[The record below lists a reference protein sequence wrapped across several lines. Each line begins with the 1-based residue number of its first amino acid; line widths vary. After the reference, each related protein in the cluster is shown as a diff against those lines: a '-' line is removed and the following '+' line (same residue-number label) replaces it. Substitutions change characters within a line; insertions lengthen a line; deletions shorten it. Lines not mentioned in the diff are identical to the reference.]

1 MLSLKDGYA
10 HTVIER
16 NGMKTKRMFLT
27 SVDYYNDPVKNI
39 PIVRL
44 FGRDRWGNPL
54 ALWDADFYPYFYLAS
69 PRQADKRMIASSG
82 AEIVGEVELEHY
94 SKSYTCAKI
103 RTRLPSD
110 IPRLRDKLKK
120 RMRMV
125 FSADILYPFRYLYDK
140 DLGPFVS
147 VTFNENN
154 EVKNIERCKAFHLW
168 DIDHYVKPKL
178 KVMTFDI
185 EASLR
190 TGQLYCIAAQI
201 NGEEGVVFHGGE
213 KEQIEQFCNWVMH
226 EDPDIING
234 YNIIGFDLPF
244 LLKVCDRVGTTLSLG
259 KNGESPWTRENKK
272 TNSSGLSYR
281 RWKEWFLTGRII
293 VDTWQQVKQELKP
306 IQENLGFVGE
316 LLKVG
321 SKDNIDASRIEDEWK
336 NRKQEVIDYCM
347 QDVNV
352 TYKVFAHEK
361 IASMDKSIAI
371 AQACDLPLEH
381 CFTPKNS
388 RLTDSILIR
397 RFDKAGIAVPTNDWE
412 AKGEKIKGATV
423 FDVARPGVFKD
434 IVIMDFKSMYPSVII
449 KNNICPSTYMSKTD
463 KYTKIIKVSPIGA
476 YFRQDKEG
484 ILPEVL
490 KELWEWRDQ
499 TKLKI
504 KNTGDY
510 FDRLQYSIKVL
521 MNSFYGVMASDFY
534 RFTNPLIGG
543 SVTAFAREGIQKV
556 YDKLN
561 EVNYEVIYGDTD
573 SVFVDLNGDDPFEV
587 AKELS
592 KEGLEMEVEKILTTF
607 FTHGAKKRYA
617 AMVKWPKESF
627 YVIGYELK
635 RGDSFKLQREGL
647 ESVLRIIL
655 DGDPDQAFRYVSSI
669 VKKIRNGNIDLEDL
683 IITKNV
689 RNPRDYKN
697 PDSMPGVQAA
707 MKLKARGF
715 PWLSGTKVSWIV
727 TNAKKSPQEVEPYVE
742 NSEMNIRPDLDYYSA
757 RLIKTISDIA
767 KVFEWDDIGI
777 SSGTKQLK
785 LF

>member
-1 MLSLKDGYA
+1 
-10 HTVIER
+10 
-16 NGMKTKRMFLT
+16 MFIT
-27 SVDYYNDPVKNI
+27 SVDFYTDPVSSLPVI
-39 PIVRL
+39 RIY
-44 FGRDRWGNPL
+44 GRDRWGRPM
-54 ALWDADFYPYFYLAS
+54 ALWDADFYPYFYLAN
-69 PRQADKRMIASSG
+69 PRPADKRLLAAGG
-82 AEIVGEVELEHY
+82 AEIVDYVDLEHY
-94 SKSYTCAKI
+94 SKKHNCAKV
-103 RTRLPSD
+103 RVRSPSD
-110 IPRLRDKLKK
+110 IPRLRDKLKV

-140 DLGPFVS
+140 EIGPFVN
-147 VTFNENN
+147 VTFTEEN
-154 EVKNIERCKAFHLW
+154 EVKNIERCSAFQ
-168 DIDHYVKPKL
+168 PKL

-190 TGQLYCIAAQI
+190 TKELYCIAAQI
-201 NGEEGVVFHGGE
+201 NGEKGVVFDGGE
-213 KEQIEQFCNWVMH
+213 KEQIDNFCEWVRK

-234 YNIIGFDLPF
+234 YNIIGFDIPF
-244 LLKVCDRVGTTLSLG
+244 LLKVCERVGTTFAIG
-259 KNGESPWTRENKK
+259 KNGEQPWSRENKK
-272 TNSSGLSYR
+272 MTYQR
-281 RWKEWFLTGRII
+281 MREWFLTGRIV

-306 IQENLGFVGE
+306 IHESLGFVGE
-316 LLKVG
+316 LLEAG

-336 NRKQEVIDYCM
+336 NRRQEVIDYCI

-352 TYKVFAHEK
+352 TYNVFMHDK
-361 IASMDKSIAI
+361 IASLDKSLAMS
-371 AQACDLPLEH
+371 QACDLPLEH
-381 CFTPKNS
+381 CFSPKTS

-397 RFDKAGIAVPTNDWE
+397 RFDKQGIAVPTNDWE
-412 AKGEKIKGATV
+412 TKGDKIKGATV
-423 FDVARPGVFKD
+423 FDVASPGVFKD
-434 IVIMDFKSMYPSVII
+434 IAIMDFKSMYPSVII
-449 KNNICPSTYMSKTD
+449 KNNICPSTYVNRVND
-463 KYTKIIKVSPIGA
+463 NIEHIESPIGA
-476 YFRQDKEG
+476 YFRQDKKG

-490 KELWEWRDQ
+490 KELWEWRDS
-499 TKLKI
+499 TKLEI
-504 KNTGDY
+504 KNNGDY

-561 EVNYEVIYGDTD
+561 AGNYEVIYGDTD

-592 KEGLEMEVEKILTTF
+592 KEGLEMEVEKILRTF

-617 AMVKWPKESF
+617 AMVQWPKESF
-627 YVIGYELK
+627 YVMGYELK

-647 ESVLRIIL
+647 EKVLRIIL

-689 RNPRDYKN
+689 RNPKDYKN

-715 PWLSGTKVSWIV
+715 PWLAGTKVSWIV
-727 TNAKKSPQEVEPYVE
+727 TNAKKSPQEVEPYIDNAE
-742 NSEMNIRPDLDYYSA
+742 LNIRPDLDYYSE
-757 RLIKTISDIA
+757 RLVRTISDIA
-767 KVFEWDDIGI
+767 GVFEWDDIGI
-777 SSGTKQLK
+777 ASGTKQLK